1 MIRRDL
7 ARYISAFVV
16 GGVLSVGAASN
27 ASSDETGLDDGSVFT
42 SGSTDGKG
50 FVVDGYVEPSEAN
63 GSTQVANQDD
73 APVVEYL
80 SFPACNRPNYDPNV
94 SPKCDGDVAITQECL
109 DGTLAQPPLYAR
121 TQNGDGTWDR
131 WRQVSWYTCP
141 QDNALIAAI
150 QHEWST
156 LTPIPT
162 SATIQPDSGWVYANV
177 PTIAI
182 ADDGA
187 QLHTATLLGA
197 LVDIRATPAHYTW
210 MWGDGEQTVTEDP
223 GSPYPNATLTHTY
236 AHQQGDVTLNL
247 ETSWAGEYRIN
258 GGAWSAFG
266 SNIAS
271 DSPPIDLEVRNPHS
285 QLVACTT
292 DGWCR

>member
-1 MIRRDL
+1 MRRL
-7 ARYISAFVV
+7 AVIFVASILALM
-16 GGVLSVGAASN
+16 GGAMAALADNVPDIGAGDVDGDNEFAVEATQGGRGPN
-27 ASSDETGLDDGSVFT
+27 GDEQSS
-42 SGSTDGKG
+42 SGSAVTA
-50 FVVDGYVEPSEAN
+50 AN
-63 GSTQVANQDD
+63 
-73 APVVEYL
+73 APVVEYVRGTECARPGDWN
-80 SFPACNRPNYDPNV
+80 FVPNCEGAVPREVECPDGAPAL
-94 SPKCDGDVAITQECL
+94 E
-109 DGTLAQPPLYAR
+109 PLFSR
-121 TQNGDGTWDR
+121 TQNDDG
-131 WRQVSWYTCP
+131 SWTPWTMVNYYTCP
-141 QDNALIAAI
+141 NNADALIAAV

-271 DSPPIDLEVRNPHS
+271 DSPPINLEVRNPHS

-292 DGWCR
+292 DGRCR

>member
-1 MIRRDL
+1 MIAFAIAAIASFVFAPA
-7 ARYISAFVV
+7 ARAADEDDQGLSHQTQTTPEDFIV
-16 GGVLSVGAASN
+16 GLFGVS
-27 ASSDETGLDDGSVFT
+27 DGST
-42 SGSTDGKG
+42 S
-50 FVVDGYVEPSEAN
+50 PSLVSN
-63 GSTQVANQDD
+63 TD

-94 SPKCDGDVAITQECL
+94 SPKCYGDVAITQDCL

-121 TQNGDGTWDR
+121 TQNDDGTWER
-131 WRQVSWYTCP
+131 WRQLSWYTCP

-156 LTPIPT
+156 LTPVPT

-177 PTIAI
+177 PTIAM
-182 ADDGA
+182 ADGA
-187 QLHTATLLGA
+187 AQVSTANLLGA
-197 LVDIRATPAHYTW
+197 RVDIRATPHTFTW
-210 MWGDGEQTVTEDP
+210 TWGDGEQTVTEDP
-223 GSPYPNATLTHTY
+223 GTPYPNQTLTHTY
-236 AHQQGDVTLNL
+236 AHLKGDVTLAL
-247 ETSWAGEYRIN
+247 ETNWTGEYRIN

-292 DGWCR
+292 DGRCR